1 MRHMIT
7 DEKQLTELVWQ
18 ELLNKC
24 ASDPKKAIRLVM
36 VNKADV
42 EFACS
47 QVFKRLSETKE

>member
-1 MRHMIT
+1 MDYMIT
-7 DEKQLTELVWQ
+7 DKKQLTELVWQ

-47 QVFKRLSETKE
+47 EVFKRIKEAKE

>member
-1 MRHMIT
+1 MGYMIT

>member
-1 MRHMIT
+1 MIT

-47 QVFKRLSETKE
+47 QVFKRIAEVKE

>member
-1 MRHMIT
+1 MIT
-7 DEKQLTELVWQ
+7 DEKQLTQLVWQ

-36 VNKADV
+36 VNKEDV

-47 QVFKRLSETKE
+47 QVFKRLSEIKEES

>member
-1 MRHMIT
+1 MRRMIT
-7 DEKQLTELVWQ
+7 DEKELTQLVWQ

-36 VNKADV
+36 VNRADV